1 MHPYISSSVMM
12 ATKVCGNG
20 TTSFPNILLARL
32 GRAEL
37 PNEIGNPDNIVHDFL
52 PKVAV
57 EIDLLRR

>member
-1 MHPYISSSVMM
+1 MM

-20 TTSFPNILLARL
+20 TTSFPNILPARL